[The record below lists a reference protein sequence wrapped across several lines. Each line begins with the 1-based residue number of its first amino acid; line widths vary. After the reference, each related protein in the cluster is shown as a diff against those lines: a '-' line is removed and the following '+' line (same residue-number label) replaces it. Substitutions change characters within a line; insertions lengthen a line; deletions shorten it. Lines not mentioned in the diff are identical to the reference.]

1 MLYPGHLVEH
11 FLLSSVIA
19 ISLGVS
25 DPAVAQY
32 VGFIL
37 HTITGIA
44 AGNIFGQISL
54 FWSKIAHY
62 NSQ

>member
-1 MLYPGHLVEH
+1 VEH

-62 NSQ
+62 NSK